1 MAKGQR
7 VAHAHA
13 AQVLLRGPSVGR
25 GDGLTAASSAAMGGE
40 TFPEIVIELAAYR
53 PHRSNYNRHGVL
65 QIEKLRASLRKFG
78 QPRNVVVWRNFFVAG
93 HGVAQAAVAE
103 GWSTLRANEIPAEW
117 PEARVVAF
125 LAADNEL
132 ARLSDPDELAL
143 AQVLEEARA
152 FDEGLLLAMGYNA
165 AEYEALLAEVAPVAT
180 GASVAT
186 TTTESAAS
194 PAALSA
200 RDEGAADLAAEPDRA
215 AAVLAV
221 WGVVAGDVWQIG
233 PHRLGCGDAT
243 NDEVVDRLV
252 ALSTPNGLGNEQLDA
267 LVTDPPYSSGGQFRS
282 DRSRPTGE
290 KYVRSDGAGYR
301 VDFGGD
307 NRDQRAFLSWAA
319 LWLSGAFARS
329 KPGAVA
335 LVFTDWRQLPVMS
348 DALQHGG
355 WVWRNV
361 VTWWKPGIRMQ
372 RGRFSGS
379 AEYVLYGS
387 NGVPTEGEES
397 PQNVLQVAPVSEKEH
412 IAQKPVALVE
422 LLLGVTQPGAII
434 YEPFAGS
441 GTTLIACAQRGR
453 VCRALELSPAYC
465 ALILQRMREL
475 FPDLPIMRL
484 AQLEP

>member
-7 VAHAHA
+7 A
-13 AQVLLRGPSVGR
+13 
-25 GDGLTAASSAAMGGE
+25 GDGSTAASSAAMGGE

-53 PHRSNYNRHGVL
+53 AHRSNYNRHGVL

-93 HGVAQAAVAE
+93 HGVAQAAVDE
-103 GWSTLRANEIPAEW
+103 GWSTLRANEIPADW

-165 AEYEALLAEVAPVAT
+165 AEYEALLAEVAPVTSGNGPGTGSST
-180 GASVAT
+180 GA
-186 TTTESAAS
+186 ESAAS

-200 RDEGAADLAAEPDRA
+200 RDEAVADLEAEPDRA
-215 AAVLAV
+215 AALLAV
-221 WGVVAGDVWQIG
+221 WGVAAGDVWQIG

-243 NDEVVDRLV
+243 NDEVVDRL
-252 ALSTPNGLGNEQLDA
+252 LGGEQLDA

-282 DRSRPTGE
+282 DRSRTTAE
-290 KYVRSDGAGYR
+290 KYVRSNMDGYK

-422 LLLGVTQPGAII
+422 MLLGVTQPGAIV

-465 ALILQRMREL
+465 ALILQRMQDL
-475 FPDLPIMRL
+475 FPDLPIARL
-484 AQLEP
+484 ER

>member
-1 MAKGQR
+1 M
-7 VAHAHA
+7 
-13 AQVLLRGPSVGR
+13 
-25 GDGLTAASSAAMGGE
+25 AASTSPSASSVTGAPTGGE
-40 TFPEIVIELAAYR
+40 TFSEIVIELAAYR

-93 HGVAQAAVAE
+93 HGVAQAASAE
-103 GWSTLRANEIPAEW
+103 GWTTLRANEIPADW

-165 AEYEALLAEVAPVAT
+165 AEYEALLAQLAPTGAAT
-180 GASVAT
+180 GVGVGAPTS
-186 TTTESAAS
+186 TEIAASAAGG
-194 PAALSA
+194 SA
-200 RDEGAADLAAEPDRA
+200 RDGLASTRRGAAAEPVVDADRA
-215 AAVLAV
+215 DALLAA

-243 NDEVVDRLV
+243 NDEVVDRL
-252 ALSTPNGLGNEQLDA
+252 LGDEQLDA
-267 LVTDPPYSSGGQFRS
+267 VVTDPPYSSGGQFRG
-282 DRSRPTGE
+282 DRSRTTAE
-290 KYVRSDGAGYR
+290 KYVSRSNMDGYR

-355 WVWRNV
+355 WVWRNL

-372 RGRFSGS
+372 RGRFSSS

-412 IAQKPVALVE
+412 IAQKPLALLE
-422 LLLGVTQPGAII
+422 MLLGVTPPGALV

-475 FPDLPIMRL
+475 FPDLPIERV
-484 AQLEP
+484 A

>member
-1 MAKGQR
+1 MAKGQI
-7 VAHAHA
+7 V
-13 AQVLLRGPSVGR
+13 VS
-25 GDGLTAASSAAMGGE
+25 GDN
-40 TFPEIVIELAAYR
+40 FPEITVQLAEYQA
-53 PHRSNYNRHGVL
+53 HRANYNRHGVL

-103 GWSTLRANEIPAEW
+103 GWTTLRANEIPADW

-132 ARLSDPDELAL
+132 ARLSDPDYLAL

-152 FDEGLLLAMGYNA
+152 FDEGLLVAMGYNE
-165 AEYEALLAEVAPVAT
+165 AEYAALLEEVAPVASGTDPSASSPTSAETSAGT
-180 GASVAT
+180 GEGTGLSIGDLDLE
-186 TTTESAAS
+186 ES
-194 PAALSA
+194 L
-200 RDEGAADLAAEPDRA
+200 DRA
-215 AAVLAV
+215 AALLAV
-221 WGVVAGDVWQIG
+221 WGVVPGDVWQIG

-243 NDEVVDRLV
+243 DGAMVDRL
-252 ALSTPNGLGNEQLDA
+252 LGDEQLDA

-282 DRSRPTGE
+282 DRSRSTNE
-290 KYVRSDGAGYR
+290 KYVRSDGGGYR

-319 LWLSGAFARS
+319 LWLSGAYARS
-329 KPGAVA
+329 KPGAVV

-412 IAQKPVALVE
+412 IAQKPLALVE
-422 LLLGVTQPGAII
+422 LLLGVTQPGAVV

-465 ALILQRMREL
+465 ALILQRMRDL
-475 FPDLPIMRL
+475 LPDLPIERV
-484 AQLEP
+484 E

>member
-7 VAHAHA
+7 VAHA
-13 AQVLLRGPSVGR
+13 PSVGR

-180 GASVAT
+180 GATGAPT
-186 TTTESAAS
+186 GTESAAGD
-194 PAALSA
+194 AALSA
-200 RDEGAADLAAEPDRA
+200 REGAVADLAAEPDRA
-215 AAVLAV
+215 AALLAL
-221 WGVVAGDVWQIG
+221 WGVVAGDVWRIG

-243 NDEVVDRLV
+243 NDEVVDRL
-252 ALSTPNGLGNEQLDA
+252 LGGEQLDA
-267 LVTDPPYSSGGQFRS
+267 LVTDPPYSSGGQFRG
-282 DRSRPTGE
+282 DRSRTTAE
-290 KYVRSDGAGYR
+290 KYVRSDMDGYR

-372 RGRFSGS
+372 RGRFSAS
-379 AEYVLYGS
+379 AEYVLSGS

-422 LLLGVTQPGAII
+422 MLLGVTQPGAIV

-441 GTTLIACAQRGR
+441 GTTLIACAQQGR

-465 ALILQRMREL
+465 ALILQRMRDL
-475 FPDLPIMRL
+475 FPDLPIAR
-484 AQLEP
+484 LEP